1 MRKRV
6 GEREIRVLRAK
17 HRARA
22 RRHSVG
28 GDDGAGA
35 RSFQRRGIFR
45 VGKKGDVTRDG
56 LLEAGH
62 ATDFDA
68 AVSLEAA
75 RQLFRK
81 HVQFHWASS
90 CLITLPAKLHST
102 SDWSW
107 KLVAGSS

>member
-28 GDDGAGA
+28 RDDGAGA
-35 RSFQRRGIFR
+35 RAFQRRGIFR
-45 VGKKGDVTRDG
+45 VGKKGDVTRNC
-56 LLEAGH
+56 LVKAGH

-81 HVQFHWASS
+81 LGEFH
-90 CLITLPAKLHST
+90 
-102 SDWSW
+102 
-107 KLVAGSS
+107 